1 MIRIVARTV
10 NSFPK
15 SIIPQ
20 NIQDVSVGMHAQPD
34 ELVMSIHEGSGYVT
48 VNGYKLFYRTFGTG
62 SNILLCLHGGPGATH
77 QYLLSLEKLGDDKTK
92 VVLFDQL
99 GVGRSEKPKD
109 MSLFTIEQ
117 GAEDVEGF
125 RKAMNLGKVNLYGSS
140 YGGALA
146 LQYALKYQHNIKK
159 MIIAG
164 GLASVPEAVAEMNRL
179 KTLLPNGVQETLAK
193 YEARWA
199 YLHPE
204 YLKAVE
210 VFYRN
215 YFCRL
220 PQWPREVTDSV
231 NDLSIPVYWTM
242 NGPNEFTIIGNLK
255 NWDITEMLPEIK
267 VPTLV
272 TVGRYDEVTP
282 KVAETIHKGIKGSK
296 LVIFEKSGH
305 LTMWDEEESYRKTIR
320 DFISG

>member
-1 MIRIVARTV
+1 MTRPR
-10 NSFPK
+10 
-15 SIIPQ
+15 
-20 NIQDVSVGMHAQPD
+20 
-34 ELVMSIHEGSGYVT
+34 
-48 VNGYKLFYRTFGTG
+48 LFY
-62 SNILLCLHGGPGATH
+62 SI
-77 QYLLSLEKLGDDKTK
+77 SL
-92 VVLFDQL
+92 V
-99 GVGRSEKPKD
+99 SEDPRNRRICHI
-109 MSLFTIEQ
+109 FTIEQ

-125 RKAMNLGKVNLYGSS
+125 RKAMNLGKVNLCGSS

-164 GLASVPEAVAEMNRL
+164 GLASVPETIAEMNRL
-179 KTLLPNGVQETLAK
+179 KTLLPKDVQETLAK

-199 YLHPE
+199 FMHPE

-215 YFCRL
+215 YLCRL
-220 PQWPREVTDSV
+220 PQWPREVMDSL

-255 NWDITEMLPEIK
+255 DWDITARLPEIK

-296 LVIFEKSGH
+296 LAIFEKSAH

>member
-1 MIRIVARTV
+1 
-10 NSFPK
+10 
-15 SIIPQ
+15 
-20 NIQDVSVGMHAQPD
+20 
-34 ELVMSIHEGSGYVT
+34 MSIHEESGFVT
-48 VNGYKLFYRTFGTG
+48 VNGYKLFYKTFGTG

-77 QYLLSLEKLGDDKTK
+77 QYLLSLGKLGDDKFK

-109 MSLFTIEQ
+109 FSLLTIEQ

-125 RKAMNLGKVNLYGSS
+125 RKAMNLGKVYLFGSS

-164 GLASVPEAVAEMNRL
+164 GLASIPETVAEMNRL
-179 KTLLPNGVQETLAK
+179 KTLLPKDVQETMAK
-193 YEARWA
+193 YEERWA
-199 YLHPE
+199 FTHPE
-204 YLKAVE
+204 YLKAVD

-215 YFCRL
+215 FLCRL
-220 PQWPREVTDSV
+220 PKWPEEVSNAM
-231 NDLSIPVYWTM
+231 NDMSTPVYWTM

-255 NWDITEMLPEIK
+255 DWDITARLPEIK

-296 LVIFEKSGH
+296 LMVFENSAH
-305 LTMWDEEESYRKTIR
+305 LTMWDEEEAYLKAVK
-320 DFISG
+320 DFIST